1 MSKSILK
8 SCFPLQETE
17 TFKQASERITPALT
31 PEQILDDL
39 DTVSITFPE
48 TRMESSTMEGD
59 VWEHLDPALKVGC
72 FIFPFI
78 SLTIRNIWNV
88 LFAGQQS
95 KSNRQSSMGK
105 NLFFLWLGSLKFCGP
120 HFQAH
125 HFLSRVTKVNGHFC
139 APALLLL
146 FWVVLSEPL
155 SFTLL
160 MTILLLSSSVS
171 WNVSLNLIIASC
183 SVRIT
188 AYSVFLLMRYL
199 IFP

>member
-1 MSKSILK
+1 MSKNILK

-17 TFKQASERITPALT
+17 TFKQASEKNHLALT

-88 LFAGQQS
+88 LFAGYKS

-105 NLFFLWLGSLKFCGP
+105 NLFFLWLGSPALRP

-139 APALLLL
+139 ALRRCFCSGWCYQSRFHLPSWWQFFCCLLPLL
-146 FWVVLSEPL
+146 G
-155 SFTLL
+155 
-160 MTILLLSSSVS
+160 
-171 WNVSLNLIIASC
+171 NVSFNLIIASC

-188 AYSVFLLMRYL
+188 ACVFLLMRYL